1 MPQAWLSKRNQVVV
15 RFIETLTNNDVNTES
30 SNTEKLYKS
39 AMAVDLIYGS
49 RHGKYVSEMNL
60 TARQLS
66 NILSHDH
73 LQDRNLSRRGE

>member
-39 AMAVDLIYGS
+39 AMAVDLIYGF

-60 TARQLS
+60 TASAIKYSIARS
-66 NILSHDH
+66 SA
-73 LQDRNLSRRGE
+73 R